1 MHVVGPT
8 LSLRYATAADADALF
23 ALASDPEVTRFFSWG
38 PYRHRDEPLA
48 YIDRLAGQRASGEQL
63 DLLIV
68 HHEDGPIG
76 VTGLSELSRRDRR
89 AVVGTWLGRRWW
101 GTGANRE
108 SKALVARLGFERLG
122 LDRIGAYADVE
133 NGRSQAALSRVGF
146 TREGVL
152 RGWHRHGDV
161 VHDVV
166 LFSLLRSE
174 FASSPLAALPAQVRG
189 EPPEAF
195 VVGPAAQASGGAAG
209 GGGTEAAAAPSSSGV
224 IGG

>member
-1 MHVVGPT
+1 VEVVGPT
-8 LSLRYATAADADALF
+8 LSLRYATASDVDALF

-38 PYRHRDEPLA
+38 PYRDRSEPLA
-48 YIDRLAGQRASGEQL
+48 YVDRLAGQRERGEQL

-68 HHEDGPIG
+68 HHEHGPIG

-101 GTGANRE
+101 GSGANRE

-133 NGRSQAALSRVGF
+133 NGRSQTALERVGF
-146 TREGVL
+146 VREGVL
-152 RGWHRHGDV
+152 RGWHRHGED

-166 LFSLLRSE
+166 IFSLLRSE
-174 FASSPLAALPAQVRG
+174 FPRSPLAALPGRVEG
-189 EPPEAF
+189 EPPPAF
-195 VVGPAAQASGGAAG
+195 VVGRPSAAGEGAAPG
-209 GGGTEAAAAPSSSGV
+209 VSCGALPS
-224 IGG
+224 